1 MDRNPCNAQQLGRR
15 VTIKTLVIFV
25 LLLAGTPASYA
36 QTTEPLPL
44 TERGQVLVTRMC
56 AECHAV
62 GKAGKSPR
70 AGAPAFRQLD
80 RRLDLD
86 TFIDRL
92 REGLDSGHRDMPMFR
107 FTREDA
113 HAVVAYL
120 RSIQAP

>member
-1 MDRNPCNAQQLGRR
+1 MAIDIRAERR
-15 VTIKTLVIFV
+15 QAATALSLVAV
-25 LLLAGTPASYA
+25 LLLGTSVCFAE
-36 QTTEPLPL
+36 TREPPPL
-44 TERGQVLVTRMC
+44 AERGRALVTQMC
-56 AECHAV
+56 AACHAT
-62 GKAGKSPR
+62 GKAGKSPH
-70 AGAPAFRQLD
+70 AGAPALRNLD

-86 TFIDRL
+86 TFVDRL

>member
-1 MDRNPCNAQQLGRR
+1 
-15 VTIKTLVIFV
+15 VIMAINV
-25 LLLAGTPASYA
+25 RTGQPRARMMLLSVAALLLGTSACFG
-36 QTTEPLPL
+36 QTRESVPLA
-44 TERGQVLVTRMC
+44 ERGRVLVTQMC
-56 AECHAV
+56 AECHAI

-70 AGAPAFRQLD
+70 AGVPAFRQLD

-86 TFIDRL
+86 TFVDRL

>member
-1 MDRNPCNAQQLGRR
+1 MRSLI
-15 VTIKTLVIFV
+15 VMF
-25 LLLAGTPASYA
+25 LLLGTSACFGQA
-36 QTTEPLPL
+36 DEPTAL
-44 TERGQVLVTRMC
+44 TARGRALVGQLC

-62 GKAGKSPR
+62 GTTGKSPR

-86 TFIDRL
+86 TFVDRL
-92 REGLDSGHRDMPMFR
+92 REGLESGHRDMPTFR
-107 FTREDA
+107 FTRQDA

>member
-1 MDRNPCNAQQLGRR
+1 MAIDVTTGRR
-15 VTIKTLVIFV
+15 RARMALLSVVV
-25 LLLAGTPASYA
+25 LLPLGSSVCFGQTREPVPLA
-36 QTTEPLPL
+36 
-44 TERGQVLVTRMC
+44 ERGRVLVTQMC
-56 AECHAV
+56 AECHAI

-70 AGAPAFRQLD
+70 AGVPAFRQLD

-86 TFIDRL
+86 AFVDRL